1 MARDLLRQR
10 LHVLLVVESRRLGH
24 VGLASRLKAANQS
37 GSWLLGFS
45 SGRGRPDGHELA
57 FCRRNHLGFLHHRL
71 LVSFDVVV
79 SETLDRLLFGLE
91 VSFPDVQLDLL
102 LPELLPLCL

>member
-10 LHVLLVVESRRLGH
+10 LHVLVVVESRRLGH
-24 VGLASRLKAANQS
+24 VGLGPYRKAANQR

-45 SGRGRPDGHELA
+45 SGHGRPDGHELA
-57 FCRRNHLGFLHHRL
+57 RCRPNHLGFLRHRL

-102 LPELLPLCL
+102 LPHLPPLRV